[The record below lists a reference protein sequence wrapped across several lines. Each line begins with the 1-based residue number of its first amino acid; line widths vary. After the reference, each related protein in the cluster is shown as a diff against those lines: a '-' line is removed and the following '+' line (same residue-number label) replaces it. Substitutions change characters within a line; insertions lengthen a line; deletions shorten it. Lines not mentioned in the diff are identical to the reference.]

1 MNVQSESNK
10 IVSFFL
16 WKPQEHQQVF
26 VDRKMDFKDV
36 KMNHE
41 DQNLTLKYAFK
52 TSKMKHISMKTKAV
66 TDSIC
71 LDHLDVIVQ
80 EIIVTLPER
89 VSITSNSLVQ
99 DTSKKMPT
107 NQICLHVSAFVT
119 MMAIIPLV
127 FQFRSTGNA

>member
-41 DQNLTLKYAFK
+41 DQKLTLKYAFK
-52 TSKMKHISMKTKAV
+52 TSKMKHTSMKTEVV

-71 LDHLDVIVQ
+71 LDHLDVIDQ

-119 MMAIIPLV
+119 MMAVIPLV
-127 FQFRSTGNA
+127 FQVRSAGGA